1 MLGKSLLLSLPMRL
15 FLTLLVGLFATPLLA
30 QQVPDWAAPSSDNP
44 YESAPPSVEA
54 VNGPGL
60 PGTPTAVPI
69 DGGLGLLALAGAGY
83 AAKKLRDRRED

>member
-1 MLGKSLLLSLPMRL
+1 MRL
-15 FLTLLVGLFATPLLA
+15 TLTLLLAFVVGPAFAEEAPLTP
-30 QQVPDWAAPSSDNP
+30 QIPDWAAPASGNP
-44 YESAPPSVEA
+44 YASSGPAVDA

-60 PGTPTAVPI
+60 PSNPTPVPL